1 MRALWM
7 SEGLPGI
14 REFRDRLT
22 QANFTGLIPPWESDG
37 FRFVDDPAGTTSISQ
52 NWDRWVIE
60 P

>member
-1 MRALWM
+1 MI
-7 SEGLPGI
+7 EGLPGI

-22 QANFTGLIPPWESDG
+22 QANFTRLIPPWESDG

-52 NWDRWVIE
+52 NWDRWVLE